1 MCPPYSFKE
10 IIHDLQVKVRNNP
23 SYLARSWF
31 TVHAFGRTDF
41 FELPD
46 SVYLGSF
53 VSIDIYYIYT
63 RKPKLQKTKS
73 AVIRF
78 NRKNRLSWIS
88 RSTISRIFFFQISLV
103 HSYTQYKY
111 ITHIKIFS
119 NA

>member
-1 MCPPYSFKE
+1 MRD
-10 IIHDLQVKVRNNP
+10 HGLH
-23 SYLARSWF
+23 
-31 TVHAFGRTDF
+31 TVYAFGRTEF

-53 VSIDIYYIYT
+53 VSVDIYYIYT
-63 RKPKLQKTKS
+63 RKPKLKKTES
-73 AVIRF
+73 AVIGF

-88 RSTISRIFFFQISLV
+88 RSTISRIFFFQISE

-119 NA
+119 NT